1 MSISILVATEKPFA
15 PEAVRRIAGISEE
28 AGYSLKFL
36 EEYSSAKE
44 LREAVKEAD
53 ALIIRSDRVT
63 AEILAAA
70 RKLKVVVRAGS
81 GYDNVDCAAASANNI
96 VVMNTPGQN
105 SNGVAELAF
114 GLMISLA
121 RGLYQ
126 GKAGTELRGKRIGI
140 HGYGN
145 VGKYMVKIA
154 NGFGMEIEAYG
165 RSLSPGQVLADGAA
179 ASRSVQE
186 LYRSCDYVSLH
197 LPLNETT
204 QRLIRFEMM
213 SKMKP
218 GAALI
223 NTARKEIME
232 EEGLLK
238 MMAER
243 PDFKY
248 ASDIAPECK
257 DEMLKD
263 YPDRCFFTAKKMGAQ
278 SLEANMNAG
287 IAAVR
292 QVINYL
298 EKGDRSFQVN

>member
-1 MSISILVATEKPFA
+1 MSTSVLVATEKPFA
-15 PEAVRRIAGISEE
+15 PAAVRRIYEISEE
-28 AGYSLKFL
+28 AGYSLKLL
-36 EEYSSAKE
+36 EKYSSSKE
-44 LREAVKEAD
+44 LQEAVRETD

-81 GYDNVDCAAASANNI
+81 GYDNVDCDAASARDI
-96 VVMNTPGQN
+96 IVMNTPGQN

-126 GKAGTELRGKRIGI
+126 GKTGTELRGKRIGI

-145 VGKYMVKIA
+145 VGRYMVKIA
-154 NGFGMEIEAYG
+154 NGFGMEIEAHG
-165 RSLSPGQVLADGAA
+165 RSLSPGQVLPDGAV
-179 ASRSVQE
+179 ASRSVDE

-204 QRLIRFEMM
+204 QRLITFEMM
-213 SKMKP
+213 SIMKP
-218 GAALI
+218 CATLI

-238 MMAER
+238 IMAER

-257 DEMLKD
+257 DEMLKQ
-263 YPDRCFFTAKKMGAQ
+263 YPDRCFFTSKKMGAQ
-278 SLEANMNAG
+278 TSEANVNAG

>member
-1 MSISILVATEKPFA
+1 MSTSVLVATEKPFA
-15 PEAVRRIAGISEE
+15 PAAVRKICEISEE
-28 AGYSLKFL
+28 AGYSLKLL
-36 EEYSSAKE
+36 EKYSSSKE
-44 LREAVKEAD
+44 LQEAVREAD

-81 GYDNVDCAAASANNI
+81 GYDNVDCDAASARNI
-96 VVMNTPGQN
+96 IVMNTPGQN

-121 RGLYQ
+121 RSLYQ

-145 VGKYMVKIA
+145 VGRYMVKIA
-154 NGFGMEIEAYG
+154 NGFGMEIEAHG
-165 RSLSPGQVLADGAA
+165 RSLSPGQVLPDGAV
-179 ASRSVQE
+179 ASRSVDE
-186 LYRSCDYVSLH
+186 LYRACDYVSLH

-204 QRLIRFEMM
+204 QRLITFEMM
-213 SKMKP
+213 SIMKP
-218 GAALI
+218 CATLI

-257 DEMLKD
+257 DEMLKQS
-263 YPDRCFFTAKKMGAQ
+263 PDRCFFTAKKMGAQ
-278 SLEANMNAG
+278 TSEANINAG
-287 IAAVR
+287 VAAVR

-298 EKGDRSFQVN
+298 ETGDRSFQVN

>member
-126 GKAGTELRGKRIGI
+126 GKAGTELSNA
-140 HGYGN
+140 HP
-145 VGKYMVKIA
+145 A
-154 NGFGMEIEAYG
+154 
-165 RSLSPGQVLADGAA
+165 
-179 ASRSVQE
+179 
-186 LYRSCDYVSLH
+186 
-197 LPLNETT
+197 
-204 QRLIRFEMM
+204 QR
-213 SKMKP
+213 P
-218 GAALI
+218 
-223 NTARKEIME
+223 
-232 EEGLLK
+232 
-238 MMAER
+238 
-243 PDFKY
+243 
-248 ASDIAPECK
+248 
-257 DEMLKD
+257 
-263 YPDRCFFTAKKMGAQ
+263 
-278 SLEANMNAG
+278 
-287 IAAVR
+287 
-292 QVINYL
+292 
-298 EKGDRSFQVN
+298 